1 MIEEIKLGCGLLIL
15 GFICLLPISCVMHV
29 AGCGDQRSHHQI
41 MREHRE
47 GQRQRENEKLRREA
61 IKRQFGY

>member
-1 MIEEIKLGCGLLIL
+1 MIEEIKLGCGLLII
-15 GFICLLPISCVMHV
+15 GFICLLPISCTMQLL
-29 AGCGDQRSHHQI
+29 GCGDQRSHHQI

-47 GQRQRENEKLRREA
+47 GQQYREDERLRREV